1 VVQLFEKDL
10 HRFDP
15 ADLELFRLLLQL
27 MTEPVLGYIE
37 NWKKKLLGDIENQ
50 TIMMYKILKR
60 IVDKRK
66 HDTIFSLLLK
76 TNN

>member
-50 TIMMYKILKR
+50 TIMM
-60 IVDKRK
+60 
-66 HDTIFSLLLK
+66 
-76 TNN
+76 